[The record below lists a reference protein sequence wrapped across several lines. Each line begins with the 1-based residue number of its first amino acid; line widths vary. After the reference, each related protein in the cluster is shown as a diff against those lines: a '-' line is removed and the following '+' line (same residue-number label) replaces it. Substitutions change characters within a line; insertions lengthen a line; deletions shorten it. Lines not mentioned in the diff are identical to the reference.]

1 MCKWQQKVTE
11 GDGCVV
17 IWGRIMGWDHT
28 NLIWMIV
35 ASVSWTNGIRFESD
49 ENVEGVK
56 QNLEFSKEKLKT
68 QIELSVRFSVIPGD
82 PL

>member
-1 MCKWQQKVTE
+1 MMKALKV
-11 GDGCVV
+11 
-17 IWGRIMGWDHT
+17 W
-28 NLIWMIV
+28 
-35 ASVSWTNGIRFESD
+35 
-49 ENVEGVK
+49 K